1 MTKSEFS
8 LQFDVLYNNE
18 TSNQA
23 PDLNEY
29 EKSVFATKA
38 EYEVIKNY
46 INSKGNK
53 YAEGVDESPK
63 RHVDLSNLV
72 SNSDTFPT
80 DAIAILEETIKENG
94 ELKVVIPISYKEY
107 QRLLSKPYSRPLKK
121 QVWRIE
127 DSTNASTFIGH
138 TDSSTFSNY
147 NIRYIKMPN
156 PIILWSTESD
166 YSGLTIQGCPKGE
179 TENNNTIYNFPEIEL
194 PDELMQEV
202 LQRAVELAK
211 AAWLGDLSATLQT
224 GQRSE

>member
-29 EKSVFATKA
+29 EKSVLATKA
-38 EYEVIKNY
+38 EYEVVKNY

-72 SNSDTFPT
+72 SNSNTFPT
-80 DAIAILEETIKENG
+80 DAIAILEETIEENG

-127 DSTNASTFIGH
+127 DSANTSTFIGH
-138 TDSSTFSNY
+138 TDSSSFSNY
-147 NIRYIKMPN
+147 NIRYIRMPK
-156 PIILWSTESD
+156 PIILWSTEGD
-166 YSGLTIQGCPKGE
+166 YSGITIQGYPKQQD
-179 TENNNTIYNFPEIEL
+179 NTYVFPDIEL